1 MICINPSKR
10 MVKAIKLSVMIYA
23 LKYENISFSTAAIFQ
38 FLSVCNPVE
47 YGFSY
52 WFTRAWHIDFSLEL
66 RWICFRQVS
75 MLFWKWL
82 VFPLPHLTFS
92 YLSIGIK
99 QKIKRFSLLLQANI
113 LEIWNNITQWKQMQ
127 EVYLDLL
134 RNLSHVTKY
143 CGKVLINMFWA
154 GVRPQ

>member
-52 WFTRAWHIDFSLEL
+52 
-66 RWICFRQVS
+66 
-75 MLFWKWL
+75 
-82 VFPLPHLTFS
+82 
-92 YLSIGIK
+92 
-99 QKIKRFSLLLQANI
+99 
-113 LEIWNNITQWKQMQ
+113 
-127 EVYLDLL
+127 
-134 RNLSHVTKY
+134 
-143 CGKVLINMFWA
+143 
-154 GVRPQ
+154 